1 MIETSQTTA
10 NSLWSQNQEFF
21 EYTSAAN
28 PKMPKIDVRAFPASM
43 HEIEETKIIP
53 LDLSEELQT
62 PYPATGPTLLSNY
75 VHIAPGESIE
85 TSPEASSQV
94 FFVIRGSGV
103 TETPDGPLHYGEGDY
118 FALPGNVS
126 LKHTA
131 DTDTALYWVTDE
143 PILKYMGAQCVKA
156 QVSPVYF
163 SRETLEA
170 ELAKVVAE
178 NEGKDR
184 NRNGV
189 LLGNVDCPVTKTVT
203 HTMWSLYNLLPRQ
216 TRQKAHRHNSIAMDY
231 CVKAGPNTY
240 TLIGR
245 KLDTDGNI
253 VDPIRADWKPGCVFV
268 TPPGWWHSHHN
279 ESDEDAIVLPVQDAG
294 LHTQAQT
301 LDIRFARGY

>member
-1 MIETSQTTA
+1 MIEASQTTV
-10 NSLWSQNQEFF
+10 NELWAKNQEFF

-28 PKMPKIDVRAFPASM
+28 PRMPKIDVKAFPSSM
-43 HEIEETKIIP
+43 HEIDETKIIP
-53 LDLSEELQT
+53 LDLSADLQT
-62 PYPATGPTLLSNY
+62 SYPATGPTLLANY
-75 VHIAPGESIE
+75 VHVAAGESIE
-85 TSPEASSQV
+85 TGSGASSQV
-94 FFVIRGSGV
+94 FFVIRGTGV
-103 TETPDGPLHYGEGDY
+103 TETEDGPLAYSEGDY
-118 FALPGNVS
+118 FALPGNMA
-126 LKHTA
+126 LKHIA

-143 PILKYMGAQCVKA
+143 PLLKYMGAICVEA
-156 QVSPVYF
+156 QVRPVYF
-163 SRETLEA
+163 SHETLEA

-216 TRQKAHRHNSIAMDY
+216 TRQKAHRHNSIALDY

-240 TLIGR
+240 TLIGKR
-245 KLDTDGNI
+245 LDEDGNI
-253 VDPIRADWKPGCVFV
+253 IDPIRADWKPGCVFV